1 MANFNFNKV
10 LLGGRICADPELNTT
25 SSGISVTSF
34 SVAVN
39 RRPQKD
45 HEPQV
50 DFHNVTAWRGT
61 AEFICRYFKKGAS
74 IFIVGTLQN
83 RSWTDNGGTKRY
95 ATDVVCEEAY
105 FVDSKGEKVSSNQ
118 APNYEPAAAA
128 YIPDAYL
135 KPPEAPQFEEV
146 TDDDELPY

>member
-10 LLGGRICADPELNTT
+10 LLGGRLAADPEHKTT
-25 SSGISVTSF
+25 SGGISVTSF

-39 RRPQKD
+39 RKLQKD
-45 HEPQV
+45 KEQQV

-61 AEFICRYFKKGAS
+61 AEFICKYFKKGSS
-74 IFIVGTLQN
+74 IFIVGSLQN
-83 RSWTDNGGTKRY
+83 RSWTDNNGIKRY
-95 ATDVVCEEAY
+95 ATEVVCDEAY

-118 APNYEPAAAA
+118 APSYEPAAAA